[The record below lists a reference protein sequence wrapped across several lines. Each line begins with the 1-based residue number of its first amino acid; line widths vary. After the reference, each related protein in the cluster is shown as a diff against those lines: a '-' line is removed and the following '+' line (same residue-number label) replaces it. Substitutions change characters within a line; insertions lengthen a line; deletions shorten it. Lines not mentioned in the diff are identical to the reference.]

1 MFSAQCRAKPLP
13 RDINLQP
20 ENRGSLLSSTSC
32 MGANNSGGSPKRG
45 ISRPFVWKRS
55 YSSVLFKSNQH
66 QSSFSPLS
74 PQTRFCERAH
84 TAYEHMHGC
93 ITHTISPSPEGRY
106 IVAVTKETHHN
117 TFSSVP
123 LVESSINRRQSVW
136 WCQASGGRGESL
148 TLLPLNFF
156 GGMLRSPASGWTTQ
170 RSSTKL
176 WIQTQNNIVS
186 QMPLYFVFQVH
197 YVDVV

>member
-45 ISRPFVWKRS
+45 ISRPFVWKSS
-55 YSSVLFKSNQH
+55 YSSVLFSNKSASELIL
-66 QSSFSPLS
+66 SSISTDEVL
-74 PQTRFCERAH
+74 RASTH
-84 TAYEHMHGC
+84 SLRTHARMHH
-93 ITHTISPSPEGRY
+93 THTISPSPQGRY

-176 WIQTQNNIVS
+176 WI
-186 QMPLYFVFQVH
+186 
-197 YVDVV
+197 